1 MKQEK
6 RIENGRKMNRRQ
18 LLMNTGAI
26 LVMIILTAVS
36 LIYVRK
42 QIADTREVS
51 AEAYEQFDRHYAFI
65 TNSVEEDYRSEIYEG
80 AREFAREEKVYLE
93 WFGDGLAI
101 DYTKEELLKMAIASK
116 VDGIILEGDA
126 GEQTQE
132 LINVATKSGI
142 PVVTVM
148 TDSYDSARQ
157 GFVGIGS
164 HNLGREYG
172 RQIVKISNKETERAL
187 ILMNASSEDSGQSIV
202 FTGIKDT
209 LMNEGNHLN
218 LELETLVISGDS
230 PFSEEEAIRNIF
242 LNKDDLPDI
251 IICMNEENTIS
262 AYQAAVDY
270 NMVGEVE
277 ILGYSVNDTILNA
290 IDRNVISSTCVV
302 DYKQMGIY
310 CVKALDEYI
319 ETGHANDFVTM
330 DVNTITKNNV
340 ARYLNDAEKD
350 EQ

>member
-18 LLMNTGAI
+18 LFMLAGSI
-26 LVMIILTAVS
+26 LIMVVLTAAS
-36 LIYVRK
+36 LIYVRS
-42 QIADTREVS
+42 QITGTQEVS
-51 AEAYEQFDRHYAFI
+51 TESYEQFVRHYAFI
-65 TNSVEEDYRSEIYEG
+65 TNSVEDNFRSEIYEG
-80 AREFAREEKVYLE
+80 ARQFAEEEKIYLE
-93 WFGDGLAI
+93 WLGDGLAI
-101 DYTKEELLKMAIASK
+101 DYSKEELLKMAIASK
-116 VDGIILEGDA
+116 VDGIILEGD
-126 GEQTQE
+126 GSEETQE
-132 LINVATKSGI
+132 LINTATESGI

-157 GFVGIGS
+157 SFVGIGS

-172 RQIVKISNKETERAL
+172 RQIVRIANKETNDVL
-187 ILMNASSEDSGQSIV
+187 ILMDASAEDSGQNIV

-209 LMNEGNHLN
+209 LTNEGNHLN
-218 LELETLVISGDS
+218 LELDTLAISEDS

-251 IICMNEENTIS
+251 IICMNEDNTIS

-270 NMVGEVE
+270 NLVGEVG
-277 ILGYSVNDTILNA
+277 ILGYSINDTILNA
-290 IDRNVISSTCVV
+290 IDRNVISATCVV
-302 DYKQMGIY
+302 DYEQMGIY

-319 ETGHANDFVTM
+319 ETGHVNDFVTM

-340 ARYLNDAEKD
+340 ARYLEDAEEEK
-350 EQ
+350 Q